1 MNDEQKGEIIRAIT
15 ENILVTLQ
23 KQDFADWYG
32 DGGRFDAFIRGGK
45 EMKETFRTENH
56 RVAEVLIM
64 RDIQRLFHLV

>member
-1 MNDEQKGEIIRAIT
+1 MNDEQKGEIIRSIT
-15 ENILVTLQ
+15 ENILATLK

-45 EMKETFRTENH
+45 EMEETFGTENY

-64 RDIQRLFHLV
+64 QDIHRLFNI